1 MTDINESVSV
11 LTSVL
16 VGEKSMNWLTRN
28 LNLADD
34 LILLMFN
41 KANGSD
47 FLHFLAL
54 QIYLPFVNRIIS
66 LFVSFLIVFF
76 FSYFSVSF
84 SATIHPS
91 AKSNH
96 STNPQNLHNL
106 LDMRDIRDTSS
117 TH

>member
-47 FLHFLAL
+47 FLHFLAF

-76 FSYFSVSF
+76 FIF
-84 SATIHPS
+84 
-91 AKSNH
+91 
-96 STNPQNLHNL
+96 LHFL
-106 LDMRDIRDTSS
+106 
-117 TH
+117 

>member
-1 MTDINESVSV
+1 MTDINGSVSF
-11 LTSVL
+11 LNSVL

-41 KANGSD
+41 KTNGSD
-47 FLHFLAL
+47 FLLFLAL
-54 QIYLPFVNRIIS
+54 QIYLPFVNYYFPFC
-66 LFVSFLIVFF
+66 FVFNRFFF

-117 TH
+117 AH

>member
-76 FSYFSVSF
+76 FFF
-84 SATIHPS
+84 IF
-91 AKSNH
+91 
-96 STNPQNLHNL
+96 LRFL
-106 LDMRDIRDTSS
+106 
-117 TH
+117 

>member
-1 MTDINESVSV
+1 MTDINGSVSV
-11 LTSVL
+11 LNSVL

-54 QIYLPFVNRIIS
+54 QIYLPFVNCIIS
-66 LFVSFLIVFF
+66 CFF

-117 TH
+117 AH

>member
-1 MTDINESVSV
+1 MTDINGPVSV
-11 LTSVL
+11 LNSVL

-41 KANGSD
+41 KTNGSD
-47 FLHFLAL
+47 FLLFLAL
-54 QIYLPFVNRIIS
+54 QIYLPFVNCIIS
-66 LFVSFLIVFF
+66 LFVSFLIVF

-117 TH
+117 AH

>member
-76 FSYFSVSF
+76 SYFSVSF
-84 SATIHPS
+84 SATFHPS

-117 TH
+117 AH

>member
-54 QIYLPFVNRIIS
+54 QIYLPFVTGIIS

-76 FSYFSVSF
+76 FIF
-84 SATIHPS
+84 
-91 AKSNH
+91 
-96 STNPQNLHNL
+96 LHFL
-106 LDMRDIRDTSS
+106 
-117 TH
+117 

>member
-28 LNLADD
+28 LNLAND

-76 FSYFSVSF
+76 SYFSVSF

-117 TH
+117 AH

>member
-54 QIYLPFVNRIIS
+54 QILP
-66 LFVSFLIVFF
+66 
-76 FSYFSVSF
+76 
-84 SATIHPS
+84 
-91 AKSNH
+91 
-96 STNPQNLHNL
+96 
-106 LDMRDIRDTSS
+106 
-117 TH
+117 